1 MVGGFMATVMQELV
15 MGKKVAKPKPVR
27 GHDCARDGHEYPR
40 FFLGEGNVCIRCG
53 DRKPLPLA

>member
-1 MVGGFMATVMQELV
+1 MATVMQELV